1 MNRNQGIAYAVLA
14 LDLLNKIK
22 MKITPELL
30 AKQMDLAYDLYTLDE
45 AEKQYQ
51 KIKDCNNMKSKNV
64 KRRANCYIIDIF
76 DTAEKQKQMI
86 EKFCNNTSLEIGK
99 FYITSPGENSE
110 KFYELVQDITNKTI
124 KVLIINI
131 FSVYAMD
138 NIERAIIVKLCRKN
152 NINIIEI

>member
-1 MNRNQGIAYAVLA
+1 MLHY
-14 LDLLNKIK
+14 
-22 MKITPELL
+22 
-30 AKQMDLAYDLYTLDE
+30 
-45 AEKQYQ
+45 
-51 KIKDCNNMKSKNV
+51 
-64 KRRANCYIIDIF
+64 
-76 DTAEKQKQMI
+76 
-86 EKFCNNTSLEIGK
+86 NTTLEIGK

-124 KVLIINI
+124 EVLIINI